1 MRAKAFIGLLIIS
14 SLFLVI
20 PVLKTYSFDCS
31 QESISGSHTQDE
43 WNQIKE
49 ACQRQYNASNN
60 QIYDAKAQLRSIN
73 SKYDLSVAQMRQTE
87 QKIEDTQK
95 EIEVLN
101 TRIDG
106 LDTSLDYL
114 SKLLVQRIINSYKNN
129 SVSIF
134 NLIFDSNN
142 AADLI
147 EKIKYMKIAQNNNQ
161 RILIQVQ
168 EAKLNFEEQKKI
180 RDAKKDELDSLKLS
194 LAKQQSDLQ
203 YQKQK
208 KDQDIALLSNNLAE
222 TQRILDIA
230 QQQIAG
236 FKSFVTSAGVGV
248 ISSNQFGNGSDGNYY
263 SQRDGRWASRTIGYS
278 SESILNVGC
287 LVSSV
292 AMAAKKFGSG
302 LTPADVAA
310 DVGRFFGNTA
320 YMKLPWPGVGGRSYS
335 GLSQSEADQELENGN
350 YVIAGIRQTSCSG
363 GGDHFVVLTK
373 KSGGEYIMHDPIY
386 GPDKKFNDHYSSF
399 CSFAAFK

>member
-1 MRAKAFIGLLIIS
+1 MLKNAFILLLS
-14 SLFLVI
+14 ALFLFFII
-20 PVLKTYSFDCS
+20 PTFKIYSFDCS

-49 ACQRQYNASNN
+49 ACQQQYNASNN
-60 QIYDAKAQLRSIN
+60 QIYDARAQLRSIN
-73 SKYDLSVAQMRQTE
+73 SKYDLSVAQVRQTE

-129 SVSIF
+129 SISIF

-161 RILIQVQ
+161 KVLVQVQ

-180 RDAKKDELDSLKLS
+180 RDTKKAELDNLKVSLV
-194 LAKQQSDLQ
+194 QQQRDLQ

-208 KDQDIALLSNNLAE
+208 KDQDIALLSNNLVE

-248 ISSNQFGNGSDGNYY
+248 IGANQFGNGSDGNYY
-263 SQRDGRWASRTIGYS
+263 SQRDERWANRGIGYS

-287 LVSSV
+287 LVTSV

-302 LTPADVAA
+302 LTPTDVAA

-320 YMKLPWPGVGGRSYS
+320 YMKLPWPGVGGRSYA
-335 GLSQSEADQELENGN
+335 GLSQSEADQELQNGN
-350 YVIAGIRQTSCSG
+350 YVIAGIRRTSCSG

-373 KSGGEYIMHDPIY
+373 NNGGEYIMHDPIY
-386 GPDKKFNDHYSSF
+386 GPDKKFSDHYSSF